1 MSGTYNPLLVFLS
14 LIVAFLASYT
24 ALELSGRIFS
34 LQQAR
39 ERAYWLLGG
48 AIAMGIGIWS
58 MHFIGMMAFVLPIP
72 IGYDFFSTTA
82 SLLLATVSSFLA
94 LFTVT
99 RRELTRERIVV
110 AGTIMGVGIAGMHYT
125 GMAAMQMSPPIRNT
139 WWVVIASIAIAIAAS
154 IVALWLAFTLRT
166 SSQQNL
172 IVKRLGA
179 AIIMA
184 LAIAGMHY
192 TGMGASNFETGS
204 ICISASE
211 CDANWVA
218 VAVSASSLIVLI
230 GTLVF
235 LGWHTSS
242 LSNSLQRANNQLDHL
257 GTHDTLTNLPNRLW
271 LTAHIEQTIEVC
283 ARRGSTIAV
292 LLVNLD
298 GFKTI
303 NDSLGH
309 GVGDDFL
316 RTCASR
322 LSQSLRHDDMV
333 ARIGGDEFVIV
344 VSGLLDPSVAGR
356 ITDSVLREL
365 CREIVANG
373 VRLRVSASIG
383 IAVFPRDGNDVETL
397 LHNADAAMHD
407 AKKSGRNTF
416 RYFEPTMNTPALSTL
431 ILQRDLQRAL
441 EEGQLS
447 LSFQPKFKI
456 ANLSLAGA
464 EALIRWQ
471 HPEIGDIPPL
481 EFIPVAERSG
491 QIVQIGDWVIAEVCR
506 LIAIWDAQGLPAI
519 QIAINLSPVQFNVPN
534 LVDHIDAI
542 VRDAGVSPACVMFE
556 ITETVAMQNAD
567 RTSAIIQ
574 KFQSRGFDMAIDD
587 FGTGYS
593 SLAYLQ
599 RFQVR
604 QIKVDRFFVHDLD
617 VHEMQGSALL
627 SAIVTLA
634 RALNMEVV
642 AEGVETVTQ
651 LNKLTSLNCDQAQGF
666 LLSKPLPA
674 AAFQQFLS
682 GIDRSPHGKSETQS
696 NVEAKLLGLGCQ
708 LGQGF
713 LFGEAVNAKDAMV
726 LFESE
731 FARGAVAAK
740 L

>member
-1 MSGTYNPLLVFLS
+1 MSGIYNPLLVFLS

-24 ALELSGRIFS
+24 ALELSGRIFL
-34 LQQAR
+34 LQKAR
-39 ERAYWLLGG
+39 QRTQWLLGG
-48 AIAMGIGIWS
+48 AVAMGIGIWS
-58 MHFIGMMAFVLPIP
+58 MHLIGMMAFELPIP
-72 IGYDFFSTTA
+72 IGYDFFTTTA
-82 SLLLATVSSFLA
+82 SLLLAAVSSFLA
-94 LFTVT
+94 LSTVT
-99 RRELTRERIVV
+99 RGELSRVRIAV
-110 AGTIMGVGIAGMHYT
+110 AGTIMGMGIAGMHYT

-166 SSQQNL
+166 SSQQSF

-192 TGMGASNFETGS
+192 TGMGAANFETGS
-204 ICISASE
+204 ICTSANKL
-211 CDANWVA
+211 DANWVA
-218 VAVSASSLIVLI
+218 VAVSASSLTVLI

-242 LSNSLQRANNQLDHL
+242 LSNSLRRANSQLDHL

-271 LTAHIEQTIEVC
+271 LTAHIEQTIEAC
-283 ARRGSTIAV
+283 SRGDSMIAV

-303 NDSLGH
+303 NDSLGRA
-309 GVGDDFL
+309 VGDDFL
-316 RTCASR
+316 KTCASR
-322 LSQSLRHDDMV
+322 LGQSLRHDDMV

-344 VSGLLDPSVAGR
+344 VSGLLDPSLAGR
-356 ITDSVLREL
+356 ITDNVLREL
-365 CREIVANG
+365 CREIVING

-397 LHNADAAMHD
+397 LHNADAAMYD

-416 RYFEPTMNTPALSTL
+416 RYFEPAMNTTALSTL

-447 LSFQPKFKI
+447 LSFQPKFRI
-456 ANLSLAGA
+456 ANLSLTGA

-481 EFIPVAERSG
+481 EFIPAAERSG
-491 QIVQIGDWVIAEVCR
+491 QIVQIGNWVIAEVCR
-506 LIAIWDAQGLPAI
+506 LVAKWDAQGLPTI
-519 QIAINLSPVQFNVPN
+519 QIAINLSPVQFNVPD
-534 LVDHIDAI
+534 LVDHVDAI
-542 VRDAGVSPACVMFE
+542 VKGAGVAPERVMFE

-567 RTSAIIQ
+567 RTTAIIQ

-617 VHEMQGSALL
+617 VHERQGSALL

-651 LNKLTSLNCDQAQGF
+651 LNKLAALNCDQAQGF

-674 AAFQQFLS
+674 AAFQRFLS
-682 GIDRSPHGKSETQS
+682 GIDRRSHGKPETRAV
-696 NVEAKLLGLGCQ
+696 VEPG
-708 LGQGF
+708 
-713 LFGEAVNAKDAMV
+713 
-726 LFESE
+726 
-731 FARGAVAAK
+731 
-740 L
+740 

>member
-1 MSGTYNPLLVFLS
+1 MFAVSVDRRLPRCQRKRCEASLEGTTVMSGIYNPLLVFLS

-39 ERAYWLLGG
+39 QRAYWLLGG

-58 MHFIGMMAFVLPIP
+58 MHFIGMMAFVLPIR
-72 IGYDFFSTTA
+72 IGYDFFTTTA
-82 SLLLATVSSFLA
+82 SLLLAAVTSFLA
-94 LFTVT
+94 LSTVT
-99 RRELTRERIVV
+99 RGELSRVRIAV
-110 AGTIMGVGIAGMHYT
+110 AGTVMGLGIAGVQYT
-125 GMAAMQMSPPIRNT
+125 GMAAMRMSPSIRYT
-139 WWVVIASIAIAIAAS
+139 LWAVIASIAIAIAAS

-166 SSQQNL
+166 SSRQSL
-172 IVKRLGA
+172 IAKRLGA

-184 LAIAGMHY
+184 LWAITGMHY
-192 TGMGASNFETGS
+192 TGMGAATFETGS
-204 ICISASE
+204 VCLSANKL
-211 CDANWVA
+211 DANWVA
-218 VAVSASSLIVLI
+218 LAVSASSLTALI
-230 GTLVF
+230 GTLAF
-235 LGWHTSS
+235 LGLHTSS
-242 LSNSLQRANNQLDHL
+242 LSNSLQRANSQLEHL

-271 LTAHIEQTIEVC
+271 LTAHIQQSLDAC
-283 ARRGSTIAV
+283 ARGGSMIAV

-309 GVGDDFL
+309 AVGDDFL
-316 RTCASR
+316 KTCANR
-322 LSQSLRHDDMV
+322 LGQNLRHDDMV

-344 VSGLLDPSVAGR
+344 VGGLLDPSVAGQ
-356 ITDSVLREL
+356 ITDNVLREL
-365 CREIVANG
+365 CREIVING

-407 AKKSGRNTF
+407 AKQSGRNTF
-416 RYFEPTMNTPALSTL
+416 RYFEPTMNTTALSAL

-456 ANLSLAGA
+456 ANLSLSGA

-481 EFIPVAERSG
+481 EFIPAAERSG
-491 QIVQIGDWVIAEVCR
+491 QIVQIGNWVIAEVCR
-506 LIAIWDAQGLPAI
+506 LIARWDALGLPAT
-519 QIAINLSPVQFNVPN
+519 QIAINLSPVQFNVSD

-542 VRDAGVSPACVMFE
+542 VRSAGVAPERVMFE

-567 RTSAIIQ
+567 RTTAIIQ

-617 VHEMQGSALL
+617 VHEMQGHALL

-642 AEGVETVTQ
+642 AEGVETVPQ
-651 LNKLTSLNCDQAQGF
+651 LNKLAALNCDQAQGF

-682 GIDRSPHGKSETQS
+682 GIDRMSHGKPEKRAV
-696 NVEAKLLGLGCQ
+696 VEPG
-708 LGQGF
+708 
-713 LFGEAVNAKDAMV
+713 
-726 LFESE
+726 
-731 FARGAVAAK
+731 
-740 L
+740 